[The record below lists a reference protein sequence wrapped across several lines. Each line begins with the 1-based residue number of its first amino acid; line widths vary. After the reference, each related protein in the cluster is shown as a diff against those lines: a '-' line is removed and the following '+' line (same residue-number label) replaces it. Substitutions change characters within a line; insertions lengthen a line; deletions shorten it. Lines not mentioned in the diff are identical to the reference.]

1 MVLATDEFAE
11 SIDKGCPLILGG
23 PLPHMMAA
31 KAVALKE
38 ALDPSFRDYAAKIV
52 ENSHALAAACIKE
65 GITVATGGSDNHLM
79 LLDVRSFGLN
89 GRQAESA
96 LRDCGVTLN
105 RNALPFDPNG
115 PWYTSG
121 LRLGTP
127 ALTTL
132 GMGTAEMEE
141 VASIIARVLQN
152 TVPEILTKGANAGRA
167 SKAKT
172 ITSEAVRDEAR
183 SRVVALLSRFPL
195 YRELD
200 LPFLKEYFA

>member
-1 MVLATDEFAE
+1 M
-11 SIDKGCPLILGG
+11 
-23 PLPHMMAA
+23 
-31 KAVALKE
+31 
-38 ALDPSFRDYAAKIV
+38 
-52 ENSHALAAACIKE
+52 
-65 GITVATGGSDNHLM
+65 ATGGSDNHLM